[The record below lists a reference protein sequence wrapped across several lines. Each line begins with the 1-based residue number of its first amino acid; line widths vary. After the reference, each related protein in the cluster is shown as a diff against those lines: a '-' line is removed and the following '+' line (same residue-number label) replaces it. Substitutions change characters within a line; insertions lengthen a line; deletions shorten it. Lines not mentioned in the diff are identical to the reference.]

1 MSNKSNGD
9 KKSNAV
15 LIDADF
21 PGDPLSTS
29 EIVNKFEENIS
40 EESNPDD
47 LKSNAFHPH
56 HLGIGL
62 PLEESLKFWRKSFSP
77 KYDND
82 QFNKA
87 YAYNIRHNYG
97 KEGKRADYTPYSC
110 IRVIS
115 IFCSAPGAGDYH
127 GCPFRHMDP
136 ELLRQRLLSGG
147 RLSLDI
153 VETIVQRTKER
164 LYHLSCREYLR
175 GMLKLSVDDISG
187 ITIHHPNQYFE
198 EARKII
204 QGNKNNPTVDK
215 IHVKKVKL
223 YNGDDDDR
231 LLQAIDINDA
241 SFTSSINGNDS
252 LIC

>member
-1 MSNKSNGD
+1 
-9 KKSNAV
+9 
-15 LIDADF
+15 
-21 PGDPLSTS
+21 
-29 EIVNKFEENIS
+29 
-40 EESNPDD
+40 
-47 LKSNAFHPH
+47 
-56 HLGIGL
+56 
-62 PLEESLKFWRKSFSP
+62 
-77 KYDND
+77 
-82 QFNKA
+82 
-87 YAYNIRHNYG
+87 
-97 KEGKRADYTPYSC
+97 
-110 IRVIS
+110 
-115 IFCSAPGAGDYH
+115 
-127 GCPFRHMDP
+127 MDP

-153 VETIVQRTKER
+153 VETIVQRAKER

-231 LLQAIDINDA
+231 LLQAIDISDA
-241 SFTSSINGNDS
+241 SFTSSNEVMTA
-252 LIC
+252 